1 MTDCLGGYISN
12 LDNQMNGEKMQVEGA
27 FLFRFAIQNAP
38 RKFNIAPES
47 LEIRPIFRGE
57 LLNFQGVVDPH
68 DFTPFNTWFVQ
79 DVAKN
84 PSFDSSK
91 RFKRT

>member
-1 MTDCLGGYISN
+1 
-12 LDNQMNGEKMQVEGA
+12 MQVEGA

-47 LEIRPIFRGE
+47 HDGKGRQTFPFEIWPIFRGE

-68 DFTPFNTWFVQ
+68 DFTPFNTWLVQ
-79 DVAKN
+79 DVAKK
-84 PSFDSSK
+84 PSFESSK
-91 RFKRT
+91 RFKWT

>member
-1 MTDCLGGYISN
+1 
-12 LDNQMNGEKMQVEGA
+12 MNGEKMQVEGA